1 MIAAELEVVP
11 VETRSARRAF
21 RNLPYDLYR
30 DDARWVPPLRAD
42 ERHRWSRRRNA
53 SLELRR
59 AHRFLARRGHRVVGR
74 VASVL
79 DPEFA
84 RRWSPRA
91 GMFGFFE
98 CENDVPA
105 ARALLGAA
113 EARLHDAG
121 CRRVLGPVNLT
132 TNDEVGLL
140 IDGFDSPPMLLSPYA
155 PPYYADLVTAAGYVP
170 HRDYHAY
177 GWTPHTPLAPVVE
190 RVRRLA
196 RRRGV
201 VVRASDPS
209 RWNEEHR
216 LLFELYNAA
225 FSDVW
230 GFVPLSWSEYRER
243 AGSFR
248 RFYRPELVLFA
259 ECGGRPA
266 GFGLALPDVNELLAK
281 VGGRLWPLG
290 WLRLARGVPRLRTAR
305 FILLGV
311 LPEFR
316 ALGVAVAV
324 AAEMAEAARRLG
336 IERGELSLVQAEN
349 RKIQTVIAACG
360 GPRVKTYRLYEKR
373 LGQ

>member
-1 MIAAELEVVP
+1 VK
-11 VETRSARRAF
+11 TRSAQRAF
-21 RNLPYDLYR
+21 HRLPFELYR
-30 DDARWVPPLRAD
+30 DDPHWVPPLHAD
-42 ERHRWSRRRNA
+42 ERHRWSWRRNA
-53 SLELRR
+53 SLARRR
-59 AHRFLARRGHRVVGR
+59 ARRFLAWRGHRVVGR

-84 RRWSPRA
+84 RRWSPGA
-91 GMFGFFE
+91 GLFGFFE
-98 CENDVPA
+98 CENDVSTA
-105 ARALLGAA
+105 CALLAAA
-113 EARLHDAG
+113 EGDLRDAG
-121 CRRVLGPVNLT
+121 CKRVLGPVNLT

-140 IDGFDSPPMLLSPYA
+140 IDGFDSTPMLLSPYA
-155 PPYYADLVTAAGYVP
+155 PTYYADLVAAAGYARE
-170 HRDYHAY
+170 RDYHAFA
-177 GWTPHTPLAPVVE
+177 WTPDTPFAPVVE

-201 VVRASDPS
+201 VVRASEPA
-209 RWNEEHR
+209 RWHAEHR
-216 LLFELYNAA
+216 LLFDLYNAA

-230 GFVPLSWSEYRER
+230 GFVPLSWDEYRER
-243 AGSFR
+243 SSSFR

-259 ECGGRPA
+259 ECAGRPA
-266 GFGLALPDVNELLAK
+266 GFGLALPDINALLAK

-290 WLRLARGVPRLRTAR
+290 WLTLARGVPRLRTAR

-316 ALGVAVAV
+316 ALGVAVAI

-336 IERGELSLVQAEN
+336 IERGELSLVQADN
-349 RKIQTVIAACG
+349 RKIQTVVAACG